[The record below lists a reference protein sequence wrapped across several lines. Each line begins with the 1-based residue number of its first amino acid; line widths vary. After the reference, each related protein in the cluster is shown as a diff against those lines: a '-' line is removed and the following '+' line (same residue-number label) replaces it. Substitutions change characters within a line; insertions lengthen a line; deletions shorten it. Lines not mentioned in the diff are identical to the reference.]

1 MVLTGVLF
9 FVFLVIPGAVVK
21 YGKQYW
27 LIAGYNTMPKE
38 KKDNVDVVGL
48 ANFMA
53 KSFFGIGV
61 FALAGSL
68 IASRWCPDLFPAV
81 IMICTGGIFL
91 MVFGAQKFDKNK
103 RSKKDKLILIALLAL
118 AVLVL
123 GSVGA
128 MLIYGSHS
136 PGVEATPEGIVI
148 SGIYGA
154 AIPVEEITGIDL
166 KNEIPKI
173 RSKNNGFDSGEVR
186 KGHFTLDEMG
196 RGRLYLES
204 NRAPFVCIFTK
215 DSYVIINYKDPI
227 RTEVLYRNLIDAWS
241 DLP

>member
-1 MVLTGVLF
+1 MILTGLLIF
-9 FVFLVIPGAVVK
+9 ITLVTCGAVVK
-21 YGKQYW
+21 YGKQHW
-27 LIAGYNTMPKE
+27 LIAGYNTMPPD
-38 KKDNVDVVGL
+38 KKKNVDITGL

-53 KSFFGIGV
+53 KSFFGIGA

-68 IASRWCPDLFPAV
+68 ITSRWCPNLFPY
-81 IMICTGGIFL
+81 ILILCTAGTVL
-91 MVFGAQKFDKNK
+91 MVPAAQKFDHNK
-103 RSKKDKLILIALLAL
+103 KSGREKTVLTAVLAFTAIVLIAVAGL
-118 AVLVL
+118 
-123 GSVGA
+123 
-128 MLIYGSHS
+128 MIYGHRS
-136 PGVEATPEGIVI
+136 PAVEVKPGSIVV

-154 AIPVEEITGIDL
+154 AVSREEITGIDL

-227 RTEVLYRNLIDAWS
+227 RTKALYRELIDAWS